1 MKDYYF
7 TQKDYVDNRIQFI
20 QTYQPFDGRTIRN
33 TLFEEAKSII
43 VFCKEEGNLSY
54 NFEFDTRFPSWKSNP
69 GESYKINITFSS
81 NKEFILNTSSGWY
94 VTGFKCVL

>member
-33 TLFEEAKSII
+33 TLFEEAKSILYFAKRKGI
-43 VFCKEEGNLSY
+43 YLIILSLTQ
-54 NFEFDTRFPSWKSNP
+54 DFPLGKA
-69 GESYKINITFSS
+69 
-81 NKEFILNTSSGWY
+81 ILMK
-94 VTGFKCVL
+94 VTKLI